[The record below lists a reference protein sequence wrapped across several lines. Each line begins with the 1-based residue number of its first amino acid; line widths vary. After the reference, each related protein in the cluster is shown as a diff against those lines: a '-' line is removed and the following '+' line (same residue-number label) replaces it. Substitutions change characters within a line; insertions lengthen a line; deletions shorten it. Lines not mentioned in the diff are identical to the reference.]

1 MFLCL
6 LSGPGRFPATLCRQC
21 LAVLL
26 SGMWRLCCE
35 MGGKEAE
42 SGCLY
47 QLLVKLY
54 RACQG
59 ETQPEDGMM
68 EEVQLAQ
75 VRWREV
81 N

>member
-1 MFLCL
+1 
-6 LSGPGRFPATLCRQC
+6 
-21 LAVLL
+21 
-26 SGMWRLCCE
+26 